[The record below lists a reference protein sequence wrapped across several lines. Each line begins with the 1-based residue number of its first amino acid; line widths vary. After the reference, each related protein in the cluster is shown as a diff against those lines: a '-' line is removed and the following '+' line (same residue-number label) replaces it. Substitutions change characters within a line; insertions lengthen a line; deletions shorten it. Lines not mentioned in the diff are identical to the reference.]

1 MLIQELAEKHIVE
14 KMVSKLADASDIRL
28 GFLKDL
34 AQDIYVSL
42 IEQQERIEAMSTEEQ
57 LLYIQRMCFNNLK
70 SKTSRYYY
78 RYKKYA
84 EKKGELKYDGPDVE
98 CNTDQFQARSNA

>member
-1 MLIQELAEKHIVE
+1 MLISELAERHIVE
-14 KMVSKLADASDIRL
+14 KMVSKLADASDVRL

-42 IEQQERIEAMSTEEQ
+42 LEQQQRIESMSTDEQ
-57 LLYIQRMCFNNLK
+57 LLYIQRVVYNNLK

-78 RYKKYA
+78 NYKRHE
-84 EKKGELKYDGPDVE
+84 EKKRPYQYDTTNALD
-98 CNTDQFQARSNA
+98 NTD

>member
-1 MLIQELAEKHIVE
+1 MLIHEIAEKHILE

-42 IEQQERIEAMSTEEQ
+42 LEQQDRIEAMPTTEQ
-57 LLYIQRMCFNNLK
+57 LLYIQRVVYNNLK

-78 RYKKYA
+78 NYKRHE
-84 EKKGELKYDGPDVE
+84 EKKRPYKYDPTDAGD
-98 CNTDQFQARSNA
+98 NTD

>member
-1 MLIQELAEKHIVE
+1 MEAMRQCMLIQELAEKCIVE
-14 KMVSKLADASDIRL
+14 KMVSKLADANDIKL

-42 IEQQERIEAMSTEEQ
+42 LEQQQRIESMSTDEQ
-57 LLYIQRMCFNNLK
+57 LLYIQRMVFNNLK

-78 RYKKYA
+78 RYKKYE
-84 EKKGELKYDGPDVE
+84 EKKGELKYDGPDAE
-98 CNTDQFQARSNA
+98 CNTD

>member
-1 MLIQELAEKHIVE
+1 MKIQEIAEKNIVE
-14 KMVSKLADASDIRL
+14 KMISKLADSSDIKL

-42 IEQQERIEAMSTEEQ
+42 LEQKDRIEAMTSDEQ

-70 SKTSRYYY
+70 SKTSRYHY
-78 RYKKYA
+78 RYRIYE
-84 EKKGELKYDGPDVE
+84 EKARPYTYDPTNVID
-98 CNTDQFQARSNA
+98 NPTDI

>member
-1 MLIQELAEKHIVE
+1 MLISELAEKCIVE
-14 KMVSKLADASDIRL
+14 KMVSKLADASDVRL

-34 AQDIYVSL
+34 SQDIYL
-42 IEQQERIEAMSTEEQ
+42 CLLEQQERIEAMTSDEQ

-78 RYKKYA
+78 NYKRHE
-84 EKKGELKYDGPDVE
+84 EKKRPYMYDGSDAKCDNE
-98 CNTDQFQARSNA
+98 

>member
-1 MLIQELAEKHIVE
+1 MLIQEIAEKHIVE
-14 KMVSKLADASDIRL
+14 KMVSKLADASDLKL

-34 AQDIYVSL
+34 AQDIYL
-42 IEQQERIEAMSTEEQ
+42 GLLEQQERIEAMITDEQ

-78 RYKKYA
+78 NYKRYA
-84 EKKGELKYDGPDVE
+84 EKKAELIYDPTDAGD
-98 CNTDQFQARSNA
+98 NTNEFQA

>member
-1 MLIQELAEKHIVE
+1 MLIQEIAEKHIVE
-14 KMVSKLADASDIRL
+14 KMVSKLADANDIRL

-34 AQDIYVSL
+34 SQDIYLCL
-42 IEQQERIEAMSTEEQ
+42 IEQQDRIEAMPTDEQ

-78 RYKKYA
+78 NYKRHE
-84 EKKGELKYDGPDVE
+84 EKKRPYQYDTTNAE
-98 CNTDQFQARSNA
+98 CDTD